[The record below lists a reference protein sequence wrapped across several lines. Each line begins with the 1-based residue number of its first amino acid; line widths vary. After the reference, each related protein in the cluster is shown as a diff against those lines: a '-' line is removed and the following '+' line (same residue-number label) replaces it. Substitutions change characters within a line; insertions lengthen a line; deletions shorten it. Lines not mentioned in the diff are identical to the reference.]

1 MAERALLKD
10 ERTSKGLCC
19 TCKWRGGAAWVQ
31 AMYNKWRSVGWFTWL
46 KLWTDD
52 TRLESKC
59 WYESILWLH
68 AHLNPFKL
76 LRQQPNM
83 AGEYH

>member
-1 MAERALLKD
+1 
-10 ERTSKGLCC
+10 
-19 TCKWRGGAAWVQ
+19 
-31 AMYNKWRSVGWFTWL
+31 MYNKWRSVGWFTWL